1 MDPSSDVAD
10 RMVAHKNAT
19 EMCLVSQ
26 KLEQDTIS
34 APLSATPS
42 PPKKNRKHKTKPF
55 EQTLSHMKLEPE
67 YQ

>member
-42 PPKKNRKHKTKPF
+42 QPKKNRKHKTKPF
-55 EQTLSHMKLEPE
+55 EQTLSHMKLEPK